1 MEAPSMGRVTRMPNL
16 KDFALNMINGNPNV
30 ANNPNAQEFLNV
42 IRNGDDVRGKQIAQN
57 LCDSYGLTT
66 DQAVQQAKRFFGLP

>member
-1 MEAPSMGRVTRMPNL
+1 MPNL
-16 KDFALNMINGNPNV
+16 KDFALNMINGNPNI

-42 IRNGDDVRGKQIAQN
+42 IRNNDDARGKQIAQN

>member
-1 MEAPSMGRVTRMPNL
+1 MPSL
-16 KDFALNMINGNPNV
+16 KDFALNMINGNPQI

-42 IRNGDDVRGKQIAQN
+42 IRNGDDARGRQIAQN
-57 LCDSYGLTT
+57 LCNSYGLTT

>member
-1 MEAPSMGRVTRMPNL
+1 MGRVTRMPNL
-16 KDFALNMINGNPNV
+16 KDFALNMINENPNV
-30 ANNPNAQEFLNV
+30 VNNPNAKEFLNV
-42 IRNGDDVRGKQIAQN
+42 IRNNDDVRGKQIAQN

>member
-1 MEAPSMGRVTRMPNL
+1 MGRAIRMPNL

>member
-1 MEAPSMGRVTRMPNL
+1 MEALSMGRVIRMPNL

-42 IRNGDDVRGKQIAQN
+42 IRNNDDVRGKQIAKN

-66 DQAVQQAKRFFGLP
+66 DQAIQQAKRFFGLP

>member
-1 MEAPSMGRVTRMPNL
+1 MGRVTRMPSL
-16 KDFALNMINGNPNV
+16 KDFALNMINGNPQI
-30 ANNPNAQEFLNV
+30 ANNPNAKEFLNV
-42 IRNGDDVRGKQIAQN
+42 IRNNDDVRGKQIAQN

>member
-1 MEAPSMGRVTRMPNL
+1 MGRVTRMPSL

-42 IRNGDDVRGKQIAQN
+42 IRNNDDVRGRQIAQN
-57 LCDSYGLTT
+57 LCDSYGISPE
-66 DQAVQQAKRFFGLP
+66 QAVQQAKRFFNLPL

>member
-1 MEAPSMGRVTRMPNL
+1 MEAPSMGRVTRMLNL

-30 ANNPNAQEFLNV
+30 VNNPNAQEFLNV
-42 IRNGDDVRGKQIAQN
+42 IRNNDDVRGKQIAQN